1 MWTPAHDK
9 KEICKIIINDP
20 YLKNTMGISAKN
32 VLNQK
37 DLPQDFDSSKIY
49 IMIYDRPS
57 EATGNRIIINS
68 VYQIDVLVASTPP
81 MCEKADKISE
91 QIHNLLNHVPI
102 GNTHEVKPLR
112 NLGVITISQATLY
125 SRGEEFGVYNTI
137 FGKIKS

>member
-1 MWTPAHDK
+1 
-9 KEICKIIINDP
+9 
-20 YLKNTMGISAKN
+20 MGISAKN

-57 EATGNRIIINS
+57 EATGNRIIVNS
-68 VYQIDVLVASTPP
+68 VYQIDVLVANTPP

-112 NLGVITISQATLY
+112 NLGVITISQSTLY

>member
-37 DLPQDFDSSKIY
+37 DLPQDFDSSQIY

-57 EATGNRIIINS
+57 EATGNRIIMNS
-68 VYQIDVLVASTPP
+68 VYQIDVLVANTPP

-112 NLGVITISQATLY
+112 NLGAITISQSTLY
-125 SRGEEFGVYNTI
+125 LRGEEFGVYNTI